1 MPYQCL
7 IGFLSAFL
15 SVQSIVLQGFLE
27 NLQRIFQGFLCFP
40 LNRFGVNAYALLL
53 PILRC
58 FIERISM
65 KYIHILFIE
74 EPRSNLLHCLL
85 CMCARAR
92 VGPYIRLKKYI
103 SSFSMVLHFA
113 VGVILFHFAVL
124 YIPCGPIFFSGK
136 HEIVL

>member
-58 FIERISM
+58 FIEHISM

>member
-15 SVQSIVLQGFLE
+15 SLQSIILQGFLE

-40 LNRFGVNAYALLL
+40 LNRFDVNAYALLL

-58 FIERISM
+58 FIERVSM

-85 CMCARAR
+85 CMCAR
-92 VGPYIRLKKYI
+92 VCVPLYWIKKYI

-124 YIPCGPIFFSGK
+124 YILCGSIFFLR
-136 HEIVL
+136 ET